1 MNAIPEG
8 RTQVAASRFARGVGV
23 AAVTTILVVGLA
35 GCMTGRVS
43 AGQIEVKQ
51 NPPVPAGVELGK
63 PADRIAEQ
71 IERIQRAPREVSLP
85 SWTDRIAAQAEY
97 EASRPVDAT
106 DQFRGLPADRV
117 EEQLARETASVA
129 DRFEGMP
136 ADRIVDALEREFVG
150 MRAR

>member
-8 RTQVAASRFARGVGV
+8 PTQVAASRFARGVGV

-51 NPPVPAGVELGK
+51 NPPVPAGVELGQ
-63 PADRIAEQ
+63 PADRIAEH
-71 IERIQRAPREVSLP
+71 IERIQRAPREVHLP

-97 EASRPVDAT
+97 EANRPPEAT
-106 DQFRGLPADRV
+106 DRFRGVPADRV
-117 EEQLARETASVA
+117 EELLAQDEAAAA
-129 DRFEGMP
+129 DRFEGMT
-136 ADRIVDALEREFVG
+136 ADRIVEAIDREFVG